1 MLLAYLLADRVATG
15 EAATPAL
22 AAAVVDDALSRTAP
36 AHEALWRE
44 LGLTDR
50 AVLAAV
56 ADGVPPT
63 SRALAA
69 EHRLSRG
76 ALDAAARRLA
86 DQGHL
91 ARQPRATRVLD
102 PLLAEWLRRR

>member
-1 MLLAYLLADRVATG
+1 MLLAYLLADRVVTG
-15 EAATPAL
+15 EAATPAA
-22 AAAVVDDALSRTAP
+22 AAAVVDDALARTGA
-36 AHEALWRE
+36 AHQALWQE
-44 LGLTDR
+44 LGVFDR

-56 ADGVPPT
+56 ADGVAPT

-69 EHRLSRG
+69 DHRVSRG
-76 ALDAAARRLA
+76 TLDAAATRLA

-91 ARQPRATRVLD
+91 KRLPRETQLID